1 MKKSLML
8 IVVSLVAMAAFS
20 LSAQAADVSG
30 EMSLL
35 QQKASRVETQIQQA
49 QQQCSN
55 SLQDQIRPLKATI
68 ENLVREK
75 VRIDSHIS
83 QLESQVESINQSQA
97 SSCGRQVHQYRT
109 ELETIKQQ
117 ISSLTAKKPGE
128 PAVQPASK

>member
-55 SLQDQIRPLKATI
+55 ALQDQIRPLKATI

>member
-55 SLQDQIRPLKATI
+55 TLQDQIRPLKATI

-97 SSCGRQVHQYRT
+97 SSCGRQVNQYRT